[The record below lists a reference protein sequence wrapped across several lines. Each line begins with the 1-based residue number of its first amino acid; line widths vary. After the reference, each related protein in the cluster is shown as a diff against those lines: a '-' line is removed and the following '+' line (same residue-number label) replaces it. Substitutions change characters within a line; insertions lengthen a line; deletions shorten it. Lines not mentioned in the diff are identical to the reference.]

1 MTFLLIMLFA
11 ITLIYLALAE
21 RVRRF
26 VTLLVIQGILLFGV
40 AYFQLKQIDFAHLTF
55 ILLETL
61 IVKSIATPLFLNYVR
76 KRNKLDRL
84 SESKVPTF
92 VSILVMTA
100 ALVFGFLLSLMLL
113 DMHIKT
119 MFFAVAISAVVSGT
133 YFIITHKNVFTHLI
147 GYLVIENGIFLM
159 SLSLGNEMTMLV
171 HNAILLDIFISV
183 LALGIFIN
191 RVGDTFQNVDVDSMS
206 QLKD

>member
-11 ITLIYLALAE
+11 MTLIYLGLTE
-21 RVRRF
+21 RVNRF
-26 VTLLVIQGILLFGV
+26 VSLLIIQGILLFGI
-40 AYFQLKQIDFAHLTF
+40 AYFQLKHIELASLLF

-61 IVKSIATPLFLNYVR
+61 IVKSIATPLFLYYVR
-76 KRNKLDRL
+76 RRNNLYRL

-92 VSILVMTA
+92 VSILVISGA
-100 ALVFGFLLSLMLL
+100 IVFGFVLSLYLQDL
-113 DMHIKT
+113 RIKT
-119 MFFAVAISAVVSGT
+119 MFFAVSISAVVTGV
-133 YFIITHKNVFTHLI
+133 YFIISHRNVFTHLI

-159 SLSLGNEMTMLV
+159 SLAVGAEMTILV

-191 RVGDTFQNVDVDSMS
+191 RVGDTFQNIDVDSMS